1 MGGKL
6 AKILQQA
13 RSAVTVNSTAG
24 QEALWR
30 GIPLKLFGDAVYAT
44 AKFTSS
50 QEISDFLLPRADL
63 TPKPIICSGAI
74 YWKHHKSQATFIP
87 EKRGDSSF
95 AWLWI

>member
-24 QEALWR
+24 QQALWR

-50 QEISDFLLPRADL
+50 QEISDFFAAPRRSDTQAYHMFRRYLLE
-63 TPKPIICSGAI
+63 T
-74 YWKHHKSQATFIP
+74 
-87 EKRGDSSF
+87 
-95 AWLWI
+95 

>member
-74 YWKHHKSQATFIP
+74 YWKHHKSQAAFIP

-95 AWLWI
+95 AWWWI